1 MDVSRPSRIVVAGF
15 FLAMLPSL
23 CFAQAHRSGYDPA
36 AQAQSPR
43 QKDGFVD
50 FALKRINPADK
61 DYGKCLD
68 EGRKLLIEQ
77 TMRNAYFWSN
87 LVALGLLA
95 CLFVIIVYQHRV
107 QTCREWTT
115 AETLAQHEHALA
127 RANAQVEEA
136 TSRNRGLMEML
147 SALRESALRS
157 QAPPGEVQ
165 DRPAAQTARTR
176 TASIQ
181 ASQVATP
188 KNGNAT
194 LAADRSASAGTAT
207 RPANQPANQIGLF
220 KPDADL
226 IMKVNSLEQQLGR
239 SQDEAKL
246 LRRQLNESDRRLQ
259 EEQQRNRS
267 LKGV

>member
-1 MDVSRPSRIVVAGF
+1 MDVSRPSRIVVVGI
-15 FLAMLPSL
+15 FLAMLPLL
-23 CFAQAHRSGYDPA
+23 CFAQIRRSGHDPA

-50 FALKRINPADK
+50 FALKRINPADE
-61 DYGKCLD
+61 DYGQCLD
-68 EGRKLLIEQ
+68 EGRKLLIEE

-107 QTCREWTT
+107 QTCREWAA
-115 AETLAQHEHALA
+115 AEMLAQHEHALA

-136 TSRNRGLMEML
+136 TSRNRGLMESL
-147 SALRESALRS
+147 TALRESALRS
-157 QAPPGEVQ
+157 QASPAETQ
-165 DRPAAQTARTR
+165 ELPAAETVGSR
-176 TASIQ
+176 ASGLP
-181 ASQVATP
+181 ASQVAST
-188 KNGNAT
+188 KSSDIKSALGRST
-194 LAADRSASAGTAT
+194 RAATAT
-207 RPANQPANQIGLF
+207 SPANQIGLF
-220 KPDADL
+220 KPDVDL
-226 IMKVNSLEQQLGR
+226 VMRVNSLEQQLGR

>member
-1 MDVSRPSRIVVAGF
+1 MDVSRPSRIVVAGL
-15 FLAMLPSL
+15 FLAMLPVL
-23 CFAQAHRSGYDPA
+23 CFAQARPSGYDPA

-61 DYGKCLD
+61 DYGQCLD
-68 EGRKLLIEQ
+68 EGRKLLLEE

-95 CLFVIIVYQHRV
+95 CLFIIIVYQHRM
-107 QTCREWTT
+107 QTCREWTA
-115 AETLAQHEHALA
+115 AEMLAQHEHAVV
-127 RANAQVEEA
+127 RANAHVEEA
-136 TSRNRGLMEML
+136 TSRNRGLMEAL
-147 SALRESALRS
+147 TALRESALRS
-157 QAPPGEVQ
+157 QAPPGEAQ
-165 DRPAAQTARTR
+165 DRPALQTVSSRTS
-176 TASIQ
+176 SIP

-188 KNGNAT
+188 KNGNAAT
-194 LAADRSASAGTAT
+194 APIRSARAATAT
-207 RPANQPANQIGLF
+207 PPANQIGLF
-220 KPDADL
+220 KPEVDL
-226 IMKVNSLEQQLGR
+226 VMKVNSLEQQLGR

-267 LKGV
+267 LKGA

>member
-1 MDVSRPSRIVVAGF
+1 MDVSRPSRIVVAGLV
-15 FLAMLPSL
+15 LAMLPSL
-23 CFAQAHRSGYDPA
+23 CFAQARPSGYDPA

-61 DYGKCLD
+61 DYGQCLD
-68 EGRKLLIEQ
+68 EGHRLLIEE
-77 TMRNAYFWSN
+77 TIRNGYFWSN

-107 QTCREWTT
+107 QTCREWTA
-115 AETLAQHEHALA
+115 AEMLAQHEHALA

-136 TSRNRGLMEML
+136 TSRNRGLMEAL
-147 SALRESALRS
+147 TTLRESALRS
-157 QAPPGEVQ
+157 QAPPGEAR
-165 DRPAAQTARTR
+165 DRPALQTVSSR
-176 TASIQ
+176 ASSIP

-188 KNGNAT
+188 KNGNAAT
-194 LAADRSASAGTAT
+194 APSRSARAATAT
-207 RPANQPANQIGLF
+207 PPANQIGLF
-220 KPDADL
+220 KPEVDL
-226 IMKVNSLEQQLGR
+226 VMKVNSLEQQLGR

-267 LKGV
+267 LKGA

>member
-1 MDVSRPSRIVVAGF
+1 MDVNRPSRIVAAGL

-23 CFAQAHRSGYDPA
+23 CFAQARPSGYDPA
-36 AQAQSPR
+36 GQAQSPK

-61 DYGKCLD
+61 DYGQCLD
-68 EGRKLLIEQ
+68 EGRKMLLEE
-77 TMRNAYFWSN
+77 TMRNGYFWSN

-95 CLFVIIVYQHRV
+95 CLFVIIVYQHRL
-107 QTCREWTT
+107 QTCREWTA
-115 AETLAQHEHALA
+115 AETLAQYEHSLS

-136 TSRNRGLMEML
+136 TNRNRGLMEAL
-147 SALRESALRS
+147 TALRESALRS
-157 QAPPGEVQ
+157 QAPPGEAQ
-165 DRPAAQTARTR
+165 DRPALQAVSSR
-176 TASIQ
+176 ASSIPP
-181 ASQVATP
+181 SQVATP

-194 LAADRSASAGTAT
+194 SAADRSASVATAT
-207 RPANQPANQIGLF
+207 RPANQIGLF
-220 KPDADL
+220 KPDVEL

>member
-1 MDVSRPSRIVVAGF
+1 MDVSRPYRIVVAGL

-23 CFAQAHRSGYDPA
+23 CFAQARPSGYDPA
-36 AQAQSPR
+36 AQAPPPK

-61 DYGKCLD
+61 DYGQSLD
-68 EGRKLLIEQ
+68 EGRKLLIEE
-77 TMRNAYFWSN
+77 TMRNGYFWSN

-107 QTCREWTT
+107 QTCREWTA
-115 AETLAQHEHALA
+115 AEMLTQHEHALS
-127 RANAQVEEA
+127 RANAHVEEA
-136 TSRNRGLMEML
+136 TSRNRGLMEAL
-147 SALRESALRS
+147 TALRESALRS
-157 QAPPGEVQ
+157 QAPPGEAQ
-165 DRPAAQTARTR
+165 ERPALQTVRSR
-176 TASIQ
+176 ASSIP

-188 KNGNAT
+188 KNGNAAT
-194 LAADRSASAGTAT
+194 APSRSARAATAT
-207 RPANQPANQIGLF
+207 PPANQIGLF
-220 KPDADL
+220 KPEVDL
-226 IMKVNSLEQQLGR
+226 VMKVNSLEQQLGR

-267 LKGV
+267 LKGA

>member
-1 MDVSRPSRIVVAGF
+1 MDVSRPSRIVVAGL

-23 CFAQAHRSGYDPA
+23 CFAQARRSGYDPA

-50 FALKRINPADK
+50 FALKRINAADK
-61 DYGKCLD
+61 DYGQCLD
-68 EGRKLLIEQ
+68 EGRKLLIEE
-77 TMRNAYFWSN
+77 TMRNGYFWSN

-95 CLFVIIVYQHRV
+95 CLFVIIVYQRTV
-107 QTCREWTT
+107 QTHREWTT
-115 AETLAQHEHALA
+115 ADMLAQHAHALS
-127 RANAQVEEA
+127 RANAHVEEA
-136 TSRNRGLMEML
+136 TSRNRGLMEAL
-147 SALRESALRS
+147 TALRESALRS
-157 QAPPGEVQ
+157 QAPPGEAQ
-165 DRPAAQTARTR
+165 DRPAVQTVSSR
-176 TASIQ
+176 ASSIP

-194 LAADRSASAGTAT
+194 SAPSRSASAATAT
-207 RPANQPANQIGLF
+207 RPANQPTNQIGLF
-220 KPDADL
+220 KPDVDL

-246 LRRQLNESDRRLQ
+246 LRRQLNESDRRFQ

>member
-1 MDVSRPSRIVVAGF
+1 MNVSRTSRIAVAGL
-15 FLAMLPSL
+15 FLATLPFL
-23 CFAQAHRSGYDPA
+23 CFAQARRSGYDPA
-36 AQAQSPR
+36 DHAQSSR

-61 DYGKCLD
+61 DYGQCLD
-68 EGRKLLIEQ
+68 EGRKILIEE
-77 TMRNAYFWSN
+77 TIRNGYFWSN
-87 LVALGLLA
+87 LAALGLLA

-107 QTCREWTT
+107 QTRREWAA
-115 AETLAQHEHALA
+115 AETLIQHEHALS

-136 TSRNRGLMEML
+136 TSRNCGLME
-147 SALRESALRS
+147 ALTTVRESALRS
-157 QAPPGEVQ
+157 QAPPAETRE
-165 DRPAAQTARTR
+165 RPAVEAVSSRAS
-176 TASIQ
+176 SIQ
-181 ASQVATP
+181 ASHVASAKSSNATSASSSSARAATATP
-188 KNGNAT
+188 
-194 LAADRSASAGTAT
+194 
-207 RPANQPANQIGLF
+207 PANQIGLF
-220 KPDADL
+220 KPDVDL

>member
-1 MDVSRPSRIVVAGF
+1 MDVSRPSRIVVAGL

-23 CFAQAHRSGYDPA
+23 CFAQARRSGYDPA

-61 DYGKCLD
+61 DYGQCLD
-68 EGRKLLIEQ
+68 EGRKILLEQ
-77 TMRNAYFWSN
+77 TMRNGYFWSN

-107 QTCREWTT
+107 QTGREWTA
-115 AETLAQHEHALA
+115 AETLAQYEHSLS

-136 TSRNRGLMEML
+136 TNRNRGLMEAL
-147 SALRESALRS
+147 TALRESALRS
-157 QAPPGEVQ
+157 QSPPGEAQ
-165 DRPAAQTARTR
+165 DRPALQTVSSRVS
-176 TASIQ
+176 SIP
-181 ASQVATP
+181 ASQVAST
-188 KNGNAT
+188 KSSSAT
-194 LAADRSASAGTAT
+194 SALSRSAGAATAT
-207 RPANQPANQIGLF
+207 PPANQPTNQIGLF
-220 KPDADL
+220 KPDVDL

-246 LRRQLNESDRRLQ
+246 LRRQLNESDRRFQ

>member
-1 MDVSRPSRIVVAGF
+1 MDVSRPSRIVVAGLV
-15 FLAMLPSL
+15 LAMLSSL
-23 CFAQAHRSGYDPA
+23 CFAQAQRSGYDP

-50 FALKRINPADK
+50 FALKRINAADK
-61 DYGKCLD
+61 DYGQCLD
-68 EGRKLLIEQ
+68 EGRKLLIEE

-107 QTCREWTT
+107 QTCREWTV
-115 AETLAQHEHALA
+115 AEMLAQHEHALA

-136 TSRNRGLMEML
+136 TSRNRGLMEVL
-147 SALRESALRS
+147 SALRESAVRS

-165 DRPAAQTARTR
+165 DRPAPQTARSR
-176 TASIQ
+176 TSSIQ

-194 LAADRSASAGTAT
+194 SAAARPASAATAT
-207 RPANQPANQIGLF
+207 RPANQIGLF
-220 KPDADL
+220 KPDVDL

-246 LRRQLNESDRRLQ
+246 LRRQLNESDRRLRD
-259 EEQQRNRS
+259 EQQSNRS